1 MRLTVDDIKR
11 QTKSETKLIKA
22 RKVQQENLIK
32 KIYRAKTQS
41 EYHVEARMETLSGKF
56 YATLQFT
63 LNAESDV
70 DYYFCSCKR
79 TKICEHLLAVLYQ
92 IHDLQ
97 PEKFPYSYER
107 KEEEIAVQPAAQLPL
122 LQQSPTPVNIEKH
135 RISAEKESVP
145 VQKGR

>member
-32 KIYRAKTQS
+32 KIYIAKTQS

-107 KEEEIAVQPAAQLPL
+107 KEEEIAVQRLHNFRCFSRVHHL
-122 LQQSPTPVNIEKH
+122 LRKRS
-135 RISAEKESVP
+135 RGFL
-145 VQKGR
+145 QKRKQYL

>member
-1 MRLTVDDIKR
+1 
-11 QTKSETKLIKA
+11 
-22 RKVQQENLIK
+22 
-32 KIYRAKTQS
+32 
-41 EYHVEARMETLSGKF
+41 METLSGKF

-97 PEKFPYSYER
+97 PEKFPYSYESPYSQLHNFRYFSRVRHLLR
-107 KEEEIAVQPAAQLPL
+107 KRSRGF
-122 LQQSPTPVNIEKH
+122 LQKRKQYL
-135 RISAEKESVP
+135 
-145 VQKGR
+145 